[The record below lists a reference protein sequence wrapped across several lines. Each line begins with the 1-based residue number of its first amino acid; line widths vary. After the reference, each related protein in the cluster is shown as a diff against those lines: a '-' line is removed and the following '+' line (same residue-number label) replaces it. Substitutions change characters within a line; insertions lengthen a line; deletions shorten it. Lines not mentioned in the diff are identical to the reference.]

1 MGLSVRPCR
10 ETGMKGFGPYLCGGL
25 FVTPPYGMHKKY
37 MNLTN
42 IDSGGSPA
50 FLDQELI
57 RSRIKNFWGY
67 GNLSGNIW
75 LVGMEEGHNES
86 NEILLERFKATAHGS
101 IFDIFDDLK
110 VDPGHARWF
119 EDDAP
124 TQATYRRLIY
134 LLLYLRT
141 GKEPTLEEIRDF
153 QIKQFGRKTSDHA
166 VLELMP
172 LPAKSTKES
181 DWTYGS
187 SEVEGLES
195 RKAYLEQ
202 YSPERI
208 VKLRHMIREFNPKL
222 VLFYSRTYL
231 PYWEKVALDTF
242 QEVLPGKLSVVPD
255 EKTTYAVIPHSTSIG
270 LSNAD
275 MKTIAEALLSTHPP
289 VS

>member
-1 MGLSVRPCR
+1 MDNNTIVADKPS
-10 ETGMKGFGPYLCGGL
+10 
-25 FVTPPYGMHKKY
+25 
-37 MNLTN
+37 
-42 IDSGGSPA
+42 A

-57 RSRIKNFWGY
+57 SSRIKNFWGY
-67 GNLSGNIW
+67 GNLSGDIW

-86 NEILLERFKATAHGS
+86 NEILLERFKATANGS
-101 IFDIFDDLK
+101 IFDIYDDLK
-110 VDPGHARWF
+110 VDPGHVRWF

-134 LLLYLRT
+134 LLLYLKN
-141 GKEPTLEEIRDF
+141 GKEPNLEEIRDF

-181 DWTYGS
+181 DWTYGTS
-187 SEVEGLES
+187 DVEGLES
-195 RKAYLEQ
+195 RKAYLET

-242 QEVLPGKLSVVPD
+242 QDVLPGKLSIVPD
-255 EKTTYAVIPHSTSIG
+255 EKTTYAVIPHSTSVG

-275 MKTIAEALLSTHPP
+275 MKTIAEALLGANTLTSR
-289 VS
+289 